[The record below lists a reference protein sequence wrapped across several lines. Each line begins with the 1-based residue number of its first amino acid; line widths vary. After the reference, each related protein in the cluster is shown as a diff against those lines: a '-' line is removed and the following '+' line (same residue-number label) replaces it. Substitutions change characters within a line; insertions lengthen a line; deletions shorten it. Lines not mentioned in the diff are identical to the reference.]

1 MGASAAFPPK
11 CYVSLHYFVKLS
23 VKFAEKIISLN
34 PLISN
39 APTMMINLIGKKAQ
53 IACELLCC
61 CSMAYAQSN
70 DNSEVVVLN
79 TGWEFSQAGTELW
92 RPAQVPGTVHQDLIN
107 HKQLPDPFYGIN
119 EQKIQWVENEDWE
132 YRTAFIVTPEQL
144 KRDDAQLVFEG
155 LDTYADVYLN
165 GALLLKAD
173 NMFVGYTIPVKS
185 QLRIGENLLHIYFHS
200 PIRQTLPQYNSNG
213 FNYPADNDHH
223 DKHLSIFSRKAPYSY
238 GWDWG
243 IRMVTSGIW
252 RPVTIRFYDA
262 ASISDYHVKQLAL
275 TDQLANLSNELEIN
289 NILPRPLQAEVRI
302 NTSFEGSAEKSISQA
317 ITLQPGIN
325 HVSIPSEVASP
336 VRWMPNGWGKPA
348 LYDFS
353 AQIIVED
360 KVVAEQSHRI
370 GLRTVRLVNEKDKDG
385 ESFYFEVNGVP
396 MFAKGANYIPQDAL
410 LTNVTTERY
419 QTLFRDI
426 REANMNVIRVWG
438 GGTYEDDRFYD
449 LADENGILVWQ
460 DFMFACTP
468 YPSDPTFLKRVEA
481 EACYN
486 IRRLRNHASLAMWC
500 GNNEILEALKYWGF
514 DKNFPPEIY
523 QEMFRGYDKL
533 FHQLL
538 PAKVKE
544 LDADRFYIHSSP
556 YFANWGRP
564 ESWGIGD
571 SHNWEVWYGQK
582 TFESLDTDLPRFMSE
597 FGFQS
602 FPEMKT
608 ISTFAAPEDYQI
620 ESEVM
625 NAHQKS
631 SIGNALICTYM
642 ERDYI
647 IPEKFKDFVYVG
659 LVLQGQ
665 GMRHGLEAHRRNRPY
680 CMGTLYWQLNDSW
693 PVVSWSSIDYYGN
706 WKALHY
712 QAKRAFAPILI
723 NPIQQNDSLNIYLI
737 SDCPDTKDHLMLEM
751 KVTDFDG
758 KKQGKPI
765 RLNTLTVPAN
775 TSQCVYR
782 IKPDTW
788 LSPEE
793 QQRCFMQLTL
803 KDKAGNTLAETVYFF
818 RKTKDLLLPETTVS
832 CKIKQK
838 DGMCELTLFSPAL
851 AKDVFIEIP
860 LQGARFS
867 DNFFDL
873 LPGERKTV
881 VITSPQIK
889 KGEELPLT
897 IKHIRETYN

>member
-1 MGASAAFPPK
+1 
-11 CYVSLHYFVKLS
+11 
-23 VKFAEKIISLN
+23 
-34 PLISN
+34 
-39 APTMMINLIGKKAQ
+39 MINLIGKKAQ

-132 YRTAFIVTPEQL
+132 YRTAFTVTPEQL

-252 RPVTIRFYDA
+252 RPVTIRFYNA

-289 NILPRPLQAEVRI
+289 NILSRPLQAEVRI

-571 SHNWEVWYGQK
+571 SHNWGVWYGQK

-631 SIGNALICTYM
+631 SIGNALIRTYM

-647 IPEKFKDFVYVG
+647 IPEKFEDFVYVG

-712 QAKRAFAPILI
+712 QAKRVFAPILI

-765 RLNTLTVPAN
+765 QLNTLTVPAN

-782 IKPDTW
+782 IKTDTW

-832 CKIKQK
+832 CKMKQK

-881 VITSPQIK
+881 VITSKERRGAAFDNQ
-889 KGEELPLT
+889 
-897 IKHIRETYN
+897 TYS

>member
-53 IACELLCC
+53 IACGLLCC

-132 YRTAFIVTPEQL
+132 YRIAFTVTPEQL

-223 DKHLSIFSRKAPYSY
+223 DKHLSVFSRKAPYSY

-262 ASISDYHVKQLAL
+262 ASISAYHVKQLAL

-571 SHNWEVWYGQK
+571 SHNWGVWYGQK

-631 SIGNALICTYM
+631 SIGNALIRTYM

-647 IPEKFKDFVYVG
+647 IPEKFEDFVYVG

-723 NPIQQNDSLNIYLI
+723 NPIRQNDSLSIYLI
-737 SDCPDTKDHLMLEM
+737 SDCPDTKDHLTLEM

-832 CKIKQK
+832 CEMKQK

>member
-262 ASISDYHVKQLAL
+262 ASISDYHIKQLAL

-631 SIGNALICTYM
+631 SIGNALIRTYM

-647 IPEKFKDFVYVG
+647 IPEKFEDFVYVG

-723 NPIQQNDSLNIYLI
+723 NPIRQNDSLSIYLI
-737 SDCPDTKDHLMLEM
+737 SDCPDTKDHLTLEM